1 MRLLDVMTEAR
12 LHSGCAV
19 LPPTSL
25 PRLRDDIETL
35 PADLVTFYRSCG
47 GATLFMGQAGE
58 VQVLAP
64 EDVIPANPVIAGD
77 PGWDDPTSRSAYLVA
92 RTSSGEFVTVD
103 LSVDRPD
110 RVLDSFSELHGVVG
124 SWPVIAPSFE
134 AFLVSVWQTRGD
146 HLYWAPR
153 AAPSSCSSPTPMRSD
168 DPLRP
173 AMRPSA
179 ARSAPVAHS
188 HRHSLECCSMR
199 ISAAERRNPSSGR
212 RDQRHRPVPHGSC

>member
-77 PGWDDPTSRSAYLVA
+77 PWICPSIVPVA
-92 RTSSGEFVTVD
+92 CWTASPSSTASSGAG
-103 LSVDRPD
+103 P
-110 RVLDSFSELHGVVG
+110 
-124 SWPVIAPSFE
+124 
-134 AFLVSVWQTRGD
+134 
-146 HLYWAPR
+146 
-153 AAPSSCSSPTPMRSD
+153 
-168 DPLRP
+168 
-173 AMRPSA
+173 
-179 ARSAPVAHS
+179 
-188 HRHSLECCSMR
+188 
-199 ISAAERRNPSSGR
+199 
-212 RDQRHRPVPHGSC
+212 